1 MADKLALGQKPTLS
15 LELAKKIAEAA
26 EAEAKKNSWPVV
38 IAVVDDGGHLLC
50 LHRLDEAQ
58 HGSVEIATRKAKS
71 AVAFKRPTK
80 SWEEALAGGRQG
92 VLGLAG
98 VVPSEGG
105 VPLTYQGKIIGAI
118 GVSGV
123 KPSEDGQIAKAGAAV
138 LGMN

>member
-1 MADKLALGQKPTLS
+1 MTEKLMLGQKPVLS
-15 LELAKKIAEAA
+15 LDLAKKIAEAA

-58 HGSVEIATRKAKS
+58 HGSVQIAIEKAK
-71 AVAFKRPTK
+71 AAMAFKRPTK

-92 VLGLAG
+92 VLGLTG
-98 VVPSEGG
+98 VVPAEGG
-105 VPLTYQGKIIGAI
+105 VPIAYQGKIIGAI

-123 KPSEDGQIAKAGAAV
+123 KPSEDGQIAKTGAAV
-138 LGMN
+138 LG

>member
-1 MADKLALGQKPTLS
+1 MTEKLILGQKPMLT

-26 EAEAKKNSWPVV
+26 ESEAKKNSWPVV

-58 HGSVEIATRKAKS
+58 HGSVEIATRKAKA

-92 VLGLAG
+92 VLGLTG
-98 VVPSEGG
+98 VVPAEGG

-123 KPSEDGQIAKAGAAV
+123 KPNEDGQIAKAGAVV
-138 LGMN
+138 LGMS

>member
-1 MADKLALGQKPTLS
+1 MTENFVLGQKPVLI
-15 LELAKKIAEAA
+15 LELAKKIADAA

-58 HGSVEIATRKAKS
+58 HGSVQIATEKAKA

-92 VLGLAG
+92 VLRLTG
-98 VVPSEGG
+98 VVPAEGG

-123 KPSEDGQIAKAGAAV
+123 KPSEDGQVAKAGAAV
-138 LGMN
+138 LGTS